1 MNKLSPTSGLLFVL
15 VLAALLQTNC
25 TVKYVAAFDEGIRDN
40 IFELAERIDK
50 FWGQLLEIPEGERV
64 YNLFKSEYF
73 EIESELRVL
82 VMKNEA
88 RPGNE
93 ESANQSR
100 ILLELWIEDKEIHRE
115 QNGIDDF
122 IAQRHRRQFTEVF
135 TAMAKAE
142 EAKRMDDL

>member
-15 VLAALLQTNC
+15 VLAALLHTNC

-40 IFELAERIDK
+40 IFELAEKIDK